1 MKVTIEKDGFKFI
14 IPAFLVGLIFLF
26 IANFWPIG
34 IFLILFAIAETLFF
48 RQVHADIRFDEND
61 IVSPASGKIIE
72 IREVM
77 EPDYIKGQAIKISIF
92 MSVFD
97 EHINYAPAT
106 GEVAYIKHRPGGFKK
121 AYLDEAS
128 DGNEAQNIGFRNEN
142 SAWMI
147 KQIAG
152 VIARRIV
159 CRCRVGDHLQA
170 GEKLGLIRF
179 GSRVELFFPLGTEFT
194 VTEGQHI
201 RGGRTIIGR
210 LS

>member
-14 IPAFLVGLIFLF
+14 IPAFLVVFIFLF

-34 IFLILFAIAETLFF
+34 IFLLLFAIAATLFF
-48 RQVHADIRFDEND
+48 RQVHGDTEFDNTQ
-61 IVSPASGKIIE
+61 IVAPASGKIIE

-77 EPDYIKGQAIKISIF
+77 EPDFIKDTVIKISIF

-97 EHINYAPAT
+97 EHINYAPVA
-106 GEVAYIKHRPGGFKK
+106 GEVAYLSHQPGGFKK
-121 AYLDEAS
+121 AYLDAAS
-128 DGNEAQNIGFRNEN
+128 DGNEAQNVGFRNEN

-159 CRCRVGDHLQA
+159 CRCRAGDHLQA

-179 GSRVELFFPLGTEFT
+179 GSRVEMFFPVGTEFT
-194 VTEGQHI
+194 VTMGEHI
-201 RGGRTIIGR
+201 QGGRTIIGR
-210 LS
+210 LL

>member
-34 IFLILFAIAETLFF
+34 IFLIIFAIAATLFF
-48 RQVHADIRFDEND
+48 RQVHSDVSFDEND

-72 IREVM
+72 IREVN
-77 EPDYIKGQAIKISIF
+77 EPDYIKGPAIKISIF

-97 EHINYAPAT
+97 EHINYAPAN
-106 GEVAYIKHRPGGFKK
+106 GEVAYLQHRPGGFKK
-121 AYLDEAS
+121 AYLDAAS

-159 CRCRVGDHLQA
+159 CRCRVGDHLHA

-179 GSRVELFFPLGTEFT
+179 GSRVEMFFPVGTEFT
-194 VTEGQHI
+194 VTTGEHI